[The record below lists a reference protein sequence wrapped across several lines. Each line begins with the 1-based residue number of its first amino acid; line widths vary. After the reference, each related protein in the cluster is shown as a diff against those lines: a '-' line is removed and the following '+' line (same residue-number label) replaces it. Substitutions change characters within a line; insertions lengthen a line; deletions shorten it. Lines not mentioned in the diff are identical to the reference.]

1 MTQQPVP
8 VSRQRVQS
16 ALRRAGHY
24 SAARS
29 SGGYQVS
36 EEGGQIVVRYSTPH
50 SRYSD
55 EYAARVREQLLGYQA
70 ALERAGI
77 PSHIPNSPGR
87 VPWLVCTPAP
97 EPAPGG
103 AAV

>member
-1 MTQQPVP
+1 MTQQPVQI
-8 VSRQRVQS
+8 SRQRVQS
-16 ALRRAGHY
+16 ALRRGGHH

-29 SGGYQVS
+29 SSGYQVS

-55 EYAARVREQLLGYQA
+55 EYAAQVRERLLGYQA

-77 PSHIPNSPGR
+77 PSHIPDSPGR
-87 VPWLVCTPAP
+87 VPWLVCAPAP
-97 EPAPGG
+97 EPAPGE

>member
-1 MTQQPVP
+1 MTQQPAP
-8 VSRQRVQS
+8 VSRQHVQS
-16 ALRRAGHY
+16 ALRRGGHR
-24 SAARS
+24 SAAQS
-29 SGGYQVS
+29 SGGYRVT
-36 EEGGQIVVRYSTPH
+36 EESGKIVVRYSTPN

-77 PSHIPNSPGR
+77 PSHIPDSPGR

-97 EPAPGG
+97 GG